1 MGLSFLPHPHPFPE
15 NKPPKFTMINEVVLL
30 LWNPHLGKWQSCPMI
45 RYRRYSGRSL
55 TFASWEIWG
64 FPGGSDSRE
73 STCHSGDRG
82 SIPGSGRSLG
92 KGNAT
97 LVFLPGEFHG
107 KRSLAGYSPWGHK
120 KSDMTEQLTLLLISI
135 YSKFR
140 WKYWPDGTQNFIP
153 IHFPCLTNS
162 HPSLKNSTSQVH
174 NASAPI
180 IPGSLENLGKV

>member
-1 MGLSFLPHPHPFPE
+1 MYVPDQSSMSIFTPEAFCPYKWLELPVTSFMLILYFSNLSGSTGFFPYLS
-15 NKPPKFTMINEVVLL
+15 NYY
-30 LWNPHLGKWQSCPMI
+30 H
-45 RYRRYSGRSL
+45 
-55 TFASWEIWG
+55 
-64 FPGGSDSRE
+64 FPGDSE
-73 STCHSGDRG
+73 SKESACSAGDRG

-180 IPGSLENLGKV
+180 IPGSLETLGKV